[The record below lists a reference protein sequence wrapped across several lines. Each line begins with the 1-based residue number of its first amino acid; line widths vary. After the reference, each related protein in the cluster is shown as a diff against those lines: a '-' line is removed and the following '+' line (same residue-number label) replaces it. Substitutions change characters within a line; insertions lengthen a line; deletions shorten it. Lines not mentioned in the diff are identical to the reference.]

1 MAGIDALRP
10 VALEDRHLDG
20 AAALSAEAGWNQTA
34 ADWRTMIAAGR
45 ALGREDRSGR
55 LVASALVLPF
65 GAAFGFVSM
74 VIVTQ
79 SWRRKGL
86 ATALLRECVGLLED
100 GGRAQMLD
108 ATPAGA
114 EVYRPLGFR
123 DHFPLRRWEG
133 TAPGGGAPGKA
144 AARRLTAADLPGL
157 AAHDRAAFGGDR
169 RGVLEALIS
178 RSGAAGRMA
187 ADGAG
192 YLLSRD
198 GRRARQIGPILA
210 DGAGTAAALL
220 ADALARVEGPVF
232 IDVPD
237 RHRAVTD
244 FLEARG
250 FAPQRPFMRMYRG
263 AEAGFGD
270 PARMFAVA
278 GPEFG

>member
-10 VALEDRHLDG
+10 VALEARHLDG

-45 ALGREDRSGR
+45 ALGREDRGGR

-74 VIVTQ
+74 VIVTPF
-79 SWRRKGL
+79 WRRKGL

-123 DHFPLRRWEG
+123 DHFPLRRWAG
-133 TAPGGGAPGKA
+133 TAAGGGAPGKA
-144 AARRLTAADLPGL
+144 ASRRLTAADLPGL
-157 AAHDRAAFGGDR
+157 AARDRAAFGGDR
-169 RGVLEALIS
+169 RGVLEALLS
-178 RSGAAGRMA
+178 RSGAAGRA
-187 ADGAG
+187 AGDG

-198 GRRARQIGPILA
+198 GHRARQIGPILA
-210 DGAGTAAALL
+210 DGAGAAAALL

-237 RHRAVTD
+237 RHREVAA